1 MHVKGTIKLS
11 CRTLSKRSLTNYSIT
26 YPPNTL
32 QKAQKYHGHGDMSL
46 VEKLLSQE
54 LVSKQKKDMPPKM
67 YARSGKFP
75 LLVCCP
81 NLRSVNTLETMK
93 VERSHA
99 GACKSEKCW
108 HRRRS
113 ARWRLGAELRV
124 KAVPGRK
131 REEGHVEDL
140 EDVTSMK
147 N

>member
-32 QKAQKYHGHGDMSL
+32 QKVQKYHGHGDMSL

-54 LVSKQKKDMPPKM
+54 LVSKQKKDVPPKM

-75 LLVCCP
+75 LLVCCS

-99 GACKSEKCW
+99 GACKS
-108 HRRRS
+108 
-113 ARWRLGAELRV
+113 
-124 KAVPGRK
+124 
-131 REEGHVEDL
+131 
-140 EDVTSMK
+140 
-147 N
+147 